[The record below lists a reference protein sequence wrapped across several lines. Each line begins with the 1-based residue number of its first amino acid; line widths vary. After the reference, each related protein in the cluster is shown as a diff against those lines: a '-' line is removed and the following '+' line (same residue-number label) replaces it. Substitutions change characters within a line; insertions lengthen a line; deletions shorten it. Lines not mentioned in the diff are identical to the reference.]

1 MISVSHPDELRFFHE
16 VNMKALNVHS
26 REKIRYLRKKQG
38 MTLKDL
44 AENIQCSAGYL
55 SRIETG
61 AVNPSLAT
69 LMNIAEAL
77 GVAVEELFHLQE
89 PERRFLP
96 AVMHAEERK
105 TLYLKGGIQIQ
116 LLTRGVN
123 SPFEFLTLRFPPGA
137 TDGIGVT
144 ANHEETDLHT
154 HEGNECG
161 LVIQGNLDVHV
172 DDKVYRLGPG
182 DTITFYS
189 DSPHKISN
197 SGDEEAVAIWVDS
210 KPFIFSMI

>member
-1 MISVSHPDELRFFHE
+1 
-16 VNMKALNVHS
+16 
-26 REKIRYLRKKQG
+26 

-44 AENIQCSAGYL
+44 AENIHCSAGYL

-61 AVNPSLAT
+61 VVNPSLAT

-77 GVAVEELFHLQE
+77 GVTVEELFHRQE
-89 PERRFLP
+89 PERRLLP
-96 AVMHAEERK
+96 SLMHSEERK
-105 TLYLKGGIQIQ
+105 TLMLKGGIQIQ

-123 SPFEFLTLRFPPGA
+123 SPFEFLLLRFPPGA
-137 TDGIGVT
+137 TDGIGIT
-144 ANHEETDLHT
+144 TTNEETDLHT

-161 LVIQGNLDVHV
+161 LVIQGTLDVHV
-172 DDKVYRLGPG
+172 DDKVYRLKPG

-197 SGDEEAVAIWVDS
+197 SGDEEAAAIWVDS

>member
-1 MISVSHPDELRFFHE
+1 
-16 VNMKALNVHS
+16 MKALNVHS
-26 REKIRYLRKKQG
+26 REKIRSLRKKQG

-44 AENIQCSAGYL
+44 AQNINCSAGYL
-55 SRIETG
+55 SRVETG
-61 AVNPSLAT
+61 VVNPSLAT
-69 LMNIAEAL
+69 LMEIADAL
-77 GVAVEELFHLQE
+77 GVTIEELFRSSR
-89 PERRFLP
+89 PERQ
-96 AVMHAEERK
+96 VMPCVMRPEERK
-105 TLYLKGGIQIQ
+105 TLSLKGGIQLQ
-116 LLTRGVN
+116 LLSRGVD
-123 SPFEFLTLRFPPGA
+123 SPFEFLMLRFPPGA
-137 TDGIGVT
+137 TDGIGIST
-144 ANHEETDLHT
+144 NNGETDLHT

-172 DDKVYRLGPG
+172 DDKIYHLKPG

>member
-1 MISVSHPDELRFFHE
+1 
-16 VNMKALNVHS
+16 MKTLNVHS
-26 REKIRYLRKKQG
+26 REKIRYLRKEKG

-44 AENIQCSAGYL
+44 AEKIECSAGYL

-61 AVNPSLAT
+61 VVNPSLAT

-77 GVAVEELFHLQE
+77 GVTVEELFHHQE
-89 PERRFLP
+89 SERRALP
-96 AVMHAEERK
+96 SLMHAEERK
-105 TLYLKGGIQIQ
+105 TLILKGGIQIQ

-123 SPFEFLTLRFPPGA
+123 SPFEFLMLTFPPGA

-144 ANHEETDLHT
+144 TTKEETDLHT

-161 LVIQGNLDVHV
+161 LVVRGNLDVHV
-172 DDKVYRLGPG
+172 EDKVYHLKAG

-189 DSPHKISN
+189 DSPHKLSN
-197 SGDEEAVAIWVDS
+197 SGDKEAAAVWVDS